1 MKTGRKGEDPTKK
14 KNGVEPTKAQSE
26 VKVTAKRPEEPPRK
40 KYYTEEDYK
49 RNEEIKA
56 SNKAKREKYESDM
69 ASYNKAMNL
78 YTSGGTPTASEK
90 ELSMLG
96 GSTVRGKKSTF
107 ASNKDIMSASKSNED
122 YESSIKSG
130 KYVDINDPRIDA
142 KTRYFLKGAT
152 MKMGSGKDILG
163 ERTGNIAVPYE
174 KALGKEKPTKWADV
188 YGGQDFDPYE
198 FEKAS
203 RSGDLDKYMNKKG
216 IKPGEMSMSEIGAKT
231 KYKTPT
237 KPVEEAYEKEQDIKE
252 TDFLSKLPIKKPGL
266 LPTTKGTIP
275 TKKEKGDWQE
285 PTGGV
290 RTKTRVVKAKNQS
303 LGDYIGGNIKYAASK
318 LTGDT
323 PVLRGGVKKTREALF
338 QGKTGREAK
347 LAKAYFGAGYE
358 NKPLATLEESKAE
371 LKGKKKE
378 LRADIKSTRRGEHEF
393 DIEMKKAELKDV
405 KAGLKQNRLASKYL
419 KASDAV
425 YTGVREGQQASKYGS
440 VDTYTGEAMK
450 GYRESKQNTYDPEA
464 NKKALREERMS
475 KNPLFK
481 SQSDNPAN
489 RNTTFGRKIKNS

>member
-1 MKTGRKGEDPTKK
+1 MRTSRKGEDPTKK
-14 KNGVEPTKAQSE
+14 KGVEPTKAQS
-26 VKVTAKRPEEPPRK
+26 EPPRK
-40 KYYTEEDYK
+40 KYYTEEDYN

-56 SNKAKREKYESDM
+56 SNKAKREKYESDV
-69 ASYNKAMNL
+69 ANYNKAMKL
-78 YTSGGTPTASEK
+78 YTEGDVPAASKE
-90 ELSMLG
+90 ELSMIG

-107 ASNKDIMSASKSNED
+107 SSNKDVMSASKSNED
-122 YESSIKSG
+122 YETSIKSG
-130 KYVDINDPRIDA
+130 KYVDIDDPRIDA
-142 KTRYFLKGAT
+142 KTKYFLKGAT

-216 IKPGEMSMSEIGAKT
+216 IKPGEMAMSEIGAKT
-231 KYKTPT
+231 KYKKAQQVAEPT
-237 KPVEEAYEKEQDIKE
+237 YEKEQDIKE
-252 TDFLSKLPIKKPGL
+252 TDFISKLPIKKPGL

-323 PVLRGGVKKTREALF
+323 PPLRGGVKKTREALF

-378 LRADIKSTRRGEHEF
+378 IKADLKSFRKSGYDSGVESR
-393 DIEMKKAELKDV
+393 KAELKDV
-405 KAGLKQNRLASKYL
+405 RAGLKQNRLASKYL

-425 YTGVREGQQASKYGS
+425 YTGVSEGQQASKYGS

-450 GYRESKQNTYDPEA
+450 GYRESKQNTYDPNA
-464 NKKALREERMS
+464 NKKALVEKRIAESE
-475 KNPLFK
+475 KFK
-481 SQSDNPAN
+481 SQLSNPAN
-489 RNTTFGRKIKNS
+489 RNSTFGRKIKNS